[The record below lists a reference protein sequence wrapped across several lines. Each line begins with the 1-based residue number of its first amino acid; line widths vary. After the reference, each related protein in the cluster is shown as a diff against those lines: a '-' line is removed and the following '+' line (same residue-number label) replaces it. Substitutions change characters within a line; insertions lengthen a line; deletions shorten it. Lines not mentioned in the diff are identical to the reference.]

1 MGLVKARTRQEHV
14 KLIAAAWQKG
24 VESIIESGERIA
36 AAKHELPHGEFA
48 AMVEA
53 DLPFGPRTAQ
63 ALMQISSHPVLSNAK
78 YISHLPPAWGTLLK
92 LAALPQTLL
101 LAKIADGSITPKLG
115 QNQVRALLSPPEQR
129 DDDLPPDHEDSNAPL
144 PEEGAAAPATNPL
157 VVLWATTGP
166 EERRA
171 FVCAC
176 WDEIVRARDQADPAK
191 PNGNAGAD
199 HWAHASKENAE
210 ALDRWIES
218 DTL

>member
-36 AAKHELPHGEFA
+36 AAKHELPHGEFE

-63 ALMQISSHPVLSNAK
+63 ALMQISNHPVLSNAK
-78 YISHLPPAWGTLLK
+78 YISHFPPAWGTLLK

-115 QNQVRALLSPPEQR
+115 QNQVRTLLPPPEPKQR
-129 DDDLPPDHEDSNAPL
+129 DDDLPPDYEGTNAPFPRMVWTSRL
-144 PEEGAAAPATNPL
+144 RLIPSSCGGLQPALRKGASSCARAGTRLCEPA
-157 VVLWATTGP
+157 
-166 EERRA
+166 
-171 FVCAC
+171 
-176 WDEIVRARDQADPAK
+176 IK
-191 PNGNAGAD
+191 PP
-199 HWAHASKENAE
+199 SKIQ
-210 ALDRWIES
+210 W
-218 DTL
+218 

>member
-1 MGLVKARTRQEHV
+1 MGLAKARTRQEHV

-36 AAKHELPHGEFA
+36 AAKHELPHAEFT

-92 LAALPQTLL
+92 LAALPQTFL

-115 QNQVRALLSPPEQR
+115 QNQVRALLPPPEQR
-129 DDDLPPDHEDSNAPL
+129 DDDLPPDAPL
-144 PEEGAAAPATNPL
+144 PE
-157 VVLWATTGP
+157 
-166 EERRA
+166 
-171 FVCAC
+171 
-176 WDEIVRARDQADPAK
+176 DK
-191 PNGNAGAD
+191 
-199 HWAHASKENAE
+199 
-210 ALDRWIES
+210 
-218 DTL
+218 